1 MTTYRVGQ
9 AGATVF
15 NEKGEPL
22 ARLRPGYV
30 VVEGTIDTAGS
41 LADQHKRNEH
51 HDEQAKRVGR
61 YADKMIR
68 PAEDKATRPTPSR
81 RPDPRLSNCVLEGG
95 RSKSYPEAEDESR

>member
-15 NEKGEPL
+15 NEDGKAI

-30 VVEGTIDTAGS
+30 VVEGTIDTARVP
-41 LADQHKRNEH
+41 DEH

-61 YADKMIR
+61 YADKKLR
-68 PAEDKATRPTPSR
+68 PVEDKARPTPAP

-95 RSKSYPEAEDESR
+95 RSKVYPEAEPR